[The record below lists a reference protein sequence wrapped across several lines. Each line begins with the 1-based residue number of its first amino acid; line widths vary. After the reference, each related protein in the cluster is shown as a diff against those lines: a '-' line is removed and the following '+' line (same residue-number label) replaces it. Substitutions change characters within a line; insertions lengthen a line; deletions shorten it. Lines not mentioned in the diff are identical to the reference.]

1 MHPYTK
7 HTLADA
13 LKDMLGTK
21 TLDKITVK
29 DLVEACKLNRSS
41 LRPRV
46 HYGHSG
52 RKHILLRNSF
62 LHGQC

>member
-7 HTLADA
+7 HILADA

-29 DLVEACKLNRSS
+29 DLVEACKLNRQTFYYHFQVCSS
-41 LRPRV
+41 
-46 HYGHSG
+46 
-52 RKHILLRNSF
+52 
-62 LHGQC
+62 